1 MKTSKQQDAAARI
14 AAVARSLETDL
25 DPLVAKAG
33 AADFVLI
40 GEATHGTRE
49 FYAMRADLTRR
60 LIERHGFRVIALEA
74 DWPDMLR
81 VHRYTTGRVK
91 EHDAN
96 EALGD
101 FRRFPRWMWRNE
113 TMLAFIEW
121 LREWN
126 RPLAQGLVGIF
137 GMDLYSLHSSIDAVL
152 DYLEKVDPGAAAQ
165 ARERYACF
173 DHFGT
178 DPQLYGFATER
189 EGEEPCEDEV
199 IAQLVELRRRRTS
212 ETPPDDPEE
221 LFHAEQN
228 AAVVANAE
236 RYYRAMFRGR
246 QASWNLRDAHMDE
259 TVRALSRHY
268 HEAGEDAK
276 TVVWAH
282 NSHLGDSRSTE
293 MGHRGEWNVGQLLKQ
308 RLGKRVFSIGFSTYA
323 GTVTAAHDWNEEPRQ
338 ITVNPGLPGS
348 YEDLFHRTGR
358 KDFWLDLTTG
368 GDAVDLLR
376 EPRLQRAIGVIYRP
390 LTERHSHYF
399 SSCLPEQF
407 DAVIHIDHTT
417 AIQPLDPFA
426 APARDRP
433 SADPA
438 GRI

>member
-1 MKTSKQQDAAARI
+1 MAAAT
-14 AAVARSLETDL
+14 RSLENERDL
-25 DPLVAKAG
+25 LVQKAG
-33 AADFVLI
+33 LADFVLI
-40 GEATHGTRE
+40 GEASHGTRE
-49 FYAMRADLTRR
+49 FYETRADLTRS

-81 VHRYTTGRVK
+81 VHRYASGSAE

-96 EALGD
+96 ESLGD

-113 TMLAFIEW
+113 TMPPFVDW

-126 RPLAQGLVGIF
+126 RPLADGLVGIF

-152 DYLEKVDPGAAAQ
+152 AYLEKVDKQAAAR

-178 DPQLYGFATER
+178 DPQLYGFATEK
-189 EGEEPCEDEV
+189 EGIESCEDEV
-199 IAQLVELRRRRTS
+199 IAQLLDIRKRKTLES
-212 ETPPDDPEE
+212 PSDDPEK
-221 LFHAEQN
+221 LFPTEQN

-246 QASWNLRDAHMDE
+246 NASWNLRDAHMDE
-259 TVRALSRHY
+259 TIRTLARHY
-268 HEAGEDAK
+268 HLAGEDAK
-276 TVVWAH
+276 VIVWAH
-282 NSHLGDSRSTE
+282 NSHLGDFRATE
-293 MGHRGEWNVGQLLKQ
+293 MSRRGEWNVGQLLKQ
-308 RLGKRVFSIGFSTYA
+308 RLGKRVFSIGFSSFA
-323 GTVTAAHDWNEEPRQ
+323 GTVTAADHWNEEPRR
-338 ITVNPGLPGS
+338 ITMNPGLPGS
-348 YEDLFHRTGR
+348 YEEFFHRIGR
-358 KDFWLDLTTG
+358 ESFWLDLTEE
-368 GDAVDLLR
+368 GDAVDSLR
-376 EPRLQRAIGVIYRP
+376 EPMLQRAIGVIYRP

-399 SSCLPEQF
+399 YSCLPDQF
-407 DAVIHIDHTT
+407 DAIIHIDQTT
-417 AIQPLDPFA
+417 AIHPLDHSA